1 MTGPGERAWRADI
14 DGLRAVSVLVVVVF
28 HLGTGL
34 VPGGYVGVDAFFVIS
49 GFLITGIIA
58 REMDEDRFSF
68 LRFYERRIRR
78 IYPAL
83 IVVLAASF
91 AGAALVQMPRDF
103 LGFSRTLIAAPL
115 FASNFMFLGADG
127 YFDPVS
133 TTKPLLHTWSLGV
146 EEQFYIVF
154 PWLLLALRGVSK
166 HRRTGL
172 VAGVVGLSFAASVAS
187 VWLGFDKAYYLL
199 PMRFWELGV
208 GALLALTRPR
218 FSAPIRNLASVC
230 GLAAILAASL
240 FFDAATPFP
249 GWAAALPV
257 LGAAGVLAGEGGP
270 ANRLL
275 ATAPMVFIGRISY
288 PMYLWH
294 WPPIVLT
301 LYVTGR
307 PIDATSAVVLFALTV
322 ALSTATL
329 HLIETPIRSRRWF
342 PARRRLFGA
351 AAAASAV
358 LVGLGIVG
366 FAKLGWPERLPAEA
380 RRLAAVGLE
389 PTLLEAI
396 CPHRRRDWA
405 ADLPPCVLGDASQ
418 PRFGFAMLGD
428 SHGRALAGA
437 IGEEA
442 KRLGIKGIWLGRV
455 ACSPL
460 VGVDRLG
467 DPTRRCAEHMDWA
480 IGRVREIDPKA
491 VIVVGRWGS
500 LIDRGAV
507 AQERGAPPSYAVR
520 GREVPA
526 TESERAV
533 ADGLAATLDAV
544 GERPVALLLG
554 VPEPGFDV
562 PAVSAAAVLFGRGT
576 PTGPSREAWLSG
588 RRPTDAMLAPVL
600 AARPGVEVLDP
611 ATILCAEGPCRHTVD
626 GEPLFVDRDHPSRA
640 GARLIA
646 PIFADFLARRAK

>member
-14 DGLRAVSVLVVVVF
+14 DGLRAVSVLVVVLF

-49 GFLITGIIA
+49 GYLITGIIA
-58 REMDEDRFSF
+58 REMDEGRFSF

-166 HRRTGL
+166 ARRTGV
-172 VAGVVGLSFAASVAS
+172 VAAVVGLSFAASVVSA
-187 VWLGFDKAYYLL
+187 WAGFDDAYYLL

-208 GALLALTRPR
+208 GSLLALLRPR
-218 FSAPIRNLASVC
+218 LPSGLRDLASVA

-240 FFDAATPFP
+240 LFDEEMPFP

-257 LGAAGVLAGEGGP
+257 LGAAAVLVGEGGP

-275 ATAPMVFIGRISY
+275 ATAPMVFVGRISY

-301 LYVTGR
+301 LYFTGR
-307 PIDATSAVVLFALTV
+307 PIDATTAVVLFALTV

-329 HLIETPIRSRRWF
+329 FLIETPIRTRRWF
-342 PARRRLFGA
+342 PSRGRLFGV
-351 AAAASAV
+351 AAAASVV

-366 FAKLGWPERLPAEA
+366 FATRGWPDRLPAEA

-389 PTLLEAI
+389 PTLLEEI

-405 ADLPPCVLGDASQ
+405 ADLPACVLGDATR
-418 PRFGFAMLGD
+418 PRFGFAVLGD

-467 DPTRRCAEHMDWA
+467 DPTRRCAEHMDWVIA
-480 IGRVREIDPKA
+480 RLREVDPKA
-491 VIVVGRWGS
+491 VVVIGRWGS
-500 LIDRGAV
+500 LIDRGAI
-507 AQERGAPPSYAVR
+507 AQERGSTPSYAVR
-520 GREVPA
+520 GRDVPPD
-526 TESERAV
+526 ESERAI

-544 GERPVALLLG
+544 AGRPVALLLG

-562 PAVSAAAVLFGRGT
+562 PAVSAAGVLFGRTT
-576 PTGPSREAWLSG
+576 PDGPSREAWLAG
-588 RRPTDAMLAPVL
+588 RRSTDDMLAPVL
-600 AARPGVEVLDP
+600 AGRPEVEVFDP
-611 ATILCAEGPCRHTVD
+611 ATILCADGRCRHTLD